1 MRKKLAKRMSMD
13 DIHEICF
20 LAQGE
25 RNDGIKAKL
34 YDLTFDNDNRV
45 ALNEKPCRPAW
56 LLPKGR

>member
-1 MRKKLAKRMSMD
+1 MRKKLNKRMCMD

-34 YDLTFDNDNRV
+34 YD
-45 ALNEKPCRPAW
+45 
-56 LLPKGR
+56 PKIRNYHPIHD